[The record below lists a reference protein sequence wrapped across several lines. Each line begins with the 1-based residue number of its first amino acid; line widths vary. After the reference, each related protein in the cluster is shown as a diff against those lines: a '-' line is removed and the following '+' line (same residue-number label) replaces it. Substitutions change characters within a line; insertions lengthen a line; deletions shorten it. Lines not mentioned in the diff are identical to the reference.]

1 MKRLHTLCLF
11 LLSLCAFGQTPVTFN
26 VNMVAIVPSDS
37 LHIVGNFQDP
47 NYDNIPENLDYQNWT
62 PSASS
67 GLMSDPD
74 MDFIYSVTLFLF
86 PGRYE
91 FKFLN
96 GNDWPTAEVVPQT
109 CTVEVDGNTNRQ
121 IMVGSE
127 PVTDSV
133 CYGECADCG
142 QNTVRLRVDMSTFD
156 FDGDVVGGE
165 LVEDIHP
172 EGVHVNGSF
181 HNWSSFLPLQDWDGN
196 KIWEGLITVSTL
208 DPIEF
213 KFINGPDW
221 IFPSETIF
229 GICGADN
236 SNRLETITDAS
247 TVLPI
252 YCWNSCDPCQ
262 PTVSITF
269 NVDMNSSSLDT
280 SSGVRLMG
288 TFTNWSDGAMMSDDD
303 GDGIWTI
310 TLDLPVGTH
319 EYKFRVGT
327 DGWEGIANRQLLV
340 MDNTPQVL
348 PAVCFNSSEPCD
360 PGALS
365 DIGCTDPMACNYDP
379 NATSDNGSCYF
390 NCNPCDGSPAIW
402 QDDFS
407 SPNNWTIA
415 HDGTFNSNFQIGVGL
430 VSAGQFGTPAINS
443 TTAANGYALY
453 NSEGYNN
460 AGVAYE
466 QAHITTASPIDLSA
480 YPSVILQFQTQYR
493 RFIDEQTYLI
503 ISTDGVT
510 WPTLDDPTM
519 DVSAMPG
526 VYKVWEDG
534 ELTTSVSP
542 GNPVTRSFNISEV
555 AGGASQVWVRFQF
568 TGIWGYAWYIDDVR
582 IKQQLSIS
590 STLNSARL
598 NYQNTTI
605 EYGRIPVNQLPST
618 FSAVGEFVNDGTQ
631 ILTGVEVSMQIRE
644 SNSNSLLYNN
654 VISTYPQVLPGESVI
669 FNQNLTWD
677 YLYEGRYDVIF
688 NLSSNEDM
696 CLGILNDNTVIK
708 KIEVTQATM
717 GIDALGLY
725 PAGIE
730 SVSSLGTSSFTDNA
744 DEMMLFNYYELLETT
759 TVYGAEIL
767 LAPGTV
773 AGSEL
778 WVQLHDTIDVYTD
791 NVYGSIEISDGY
803 MVTDLDIA
811 NGSVSIPFIIPVILE
826 GNGYYL
832 SVTLY
837 SNGNN
842 NDIRILD
849 DVTVPQPTAAS
860 LIYLPN
866 DGVVYSNGNAFGIR
880 MLLEATNFLVGCTSP
895 SACNYNPSATTD
907 NGSCLFQGDACNDGN
922 SATIND
928 VIQSNCSCL
937 GIYEGSECTAS
948 NYNFGNTDFGIY
960 PAESSSLID
969 GCLNEFYSQSFYI
982 LVPTDAGSIDPL
994 YTGIPISNMFIN
1006 GITMNGQDISS
1017 YGLSSVCDIPI
1028 CLFNAGEQHCISL
1041 LGTPNQ
1047 AGLFSL
1053 SINITVFIDFFGPP
1067 IDLVYSFDGYSL
1079 NVLDNC
1085 GSSFLGCTDAEACN
1099 FDPTANNNDGSCL
1112 YSGTTCSDN
1121 NPGTMLD
1128 QVNANC
1134 NCQGTPFN
1142 YGTIATTT
1150 TNLCSGIAPQ
1160 AISLS
1165 APLNLQAY
1173 AVQWYYSDGANSCPS
1188 GNSTAGWNILAGE
1201 NGLTYTPTE
1210 FIGTRTYACFIAPSE
1225 IYGIPE
1231 GWANGCRTISYSTL
1245 DAQTIIGNPNIAP
1258 FSTVTYAVNPTA
1270 GHTYNWS
1277 VTNGAITTGQGTN
1290 TIQVLWGQ
1298 NGPYQVTLAESNGIC
1313 SDESSLLVVNS
1324 NCSISV
1330 LAIAEGGNSFCPG
1343 TSTTLQ
1349 AITDE
1354 TGITYQ
1360 WYFNGVEINGATQ
1373 SSLEISSGG
1382 NYQVLIAQA
1391 ACTAVSQTLFIT
1403 TLPAVVLPQLTI
1415 NSDTPGCS
1423 GGTVI
1428 ISAEGGTFDSYLWN
1442 NGETTSTIEVT
1453 ESGEYSVDLADAN
1466 GCHATAGPVS
1476 VNLALQEPLPICI
1489 VSVDPATNNNIIV
1502 WEPLQSDVTSA
1513 YAIYKET
1520 NIADEYASIGSVDY
1534 GSDGLFTDLNS
1545 NASVQASRYK
1555 LALIDT
1561 CGIESFLTPQHK
1573 TIHLTSN
1580 LGLNNTINLIW
1591 THYEGFFFGSYNIY
1605 RGDAANNLTLL
1616 TTIASNLSS
1625 YTDLNPL
1632 AGPTFYVIEVEG
1644 ISCDPTRDVVFSRSN
1659 VIQLDANAVMEK
1671 PAAHCFVWPNP
1682 ANDVFN
1688 LQIDNTLLGSAWLV
1702 RTMLGQE
1709 IASFQTLSAVH
1720 TIDASNWAPGVYLLE
1735 NKNTSGSVLRLVKE

>member
-1 MKRLHTLCLF
+1 L
-11 LLSLCAFGQTPVTFN
+11 V
-26 VNMVAIVPSDS
+26 
-37 LHIVGNFQDP
+37 
-47 NYDNIPENLDYQNWT
+47 LD
-62 PSASS
+62 
-67 GLMSDPD
+67 D
-74 MDFIYSVTLFLF
+74 
-86 PGRYE
+86 
-91 FKFLN
+91 
-96 GNDWPTAEVVPQT
+96 
-109 CTVEVDGNTNRQ
+109 
-121 IMVGSE
+121 
-127 PVTDSV
+127 
-133 CYGECADCG
+133 
-142 QNTVRLRVDMSTFD
+142 
-156 FDGDVVGGE
+156 
-165 LVEDIHP
+165 
-172 EGVHVNGSF
+172 
-181 HNWSSFLPLQDWDGN
+181 
-196 KIWEGLITVSTL
+196 
-208 DPIEF
+208 
-213 KFINGPDW
+213 
-221 IFPSETIF
+221 
-229 GICGADN
+229 
-236 SNRLETITDAS
+236 
-247 TVLPI
+247 
-252 YCWNSCDPCQ
+252 
-262 PTVSITF
+262 
-269 NVDMNSSSLDT
+269 
-280 SSGVRLMG
+280 
-288 TFTNWSDGAMMSDDD
+288 
-303 GDGIWTI
+303 
-310 TLDLPVGTH
+310 
-319 EYKFRVGT
+319 
-327 DGWEGIANRQLLV
+327 
-340 MDNTPQVL
+340 TPQVL
-348 PAVCFNSSEPCD
+348 PTVCFNSSDPCD

-365 DIGCTDPMACNYDP
+365 EIGCTDPLACNYDP
-379 NATSDNGSCYF
+379 NATADNGSCYF

-430 VSAGQFGTPAINS
+430 VSAGQFGTPAILS

-526 VYKVWEDG
+526 VNKVWEDG

-542 GNPVTRSFNISEV
+542 GNPVTRSFNISDI

-568 TGIWGYAWYIDDVR
+568 TGIWGYAWYIDDVQ
-582 IKQQLSIS
+582 IKQQSNFS

-605 EYGRIPVNQLPST
+605 EYGRIAVNQLPST
-618 FSAVGEFVNDGTQ
+618 FTASGEFVNDGTQ
-631 ILTGVEVSMQIRE
+631 VLTGVEVSMQIRE
-644 SNSNSLLYNN
+644 SNSNTLLYTN
-654 VISTYPQVLPGESVI
+654 VISTHPQVLPGESII
-669 FNQNLTWD
+669 FNQDLGWD

-688 NLSSNEDM
+688 NLSSNEDL

-725 PAGIE
+725 PAGTE
-730 SVSSLGTSSFTDNA
+730 SVSSLGTSSFTESA
-744 DEMMLFNYYELLETT
+744 DEITLLNYYELLETT

-778 WVQLHDTIDVYTD
+778 VVQLHDTIYVYSD
-791 NVYGSIEISDGY
+791 YVEWSIESSDVY

-842 NDIRILD
+842 NGIRILD

-860 LIYLPN
+860 MIYLPYY
-866 DGVVYSNGNAFGIR
+866 GVVFPNGNAFGIR
-880 MLLEATNFLVGCTSP
+880 MILEATNNFLVGCTSP
-895 SACNYNPSATTD
+895 TACNYNPSATTD

-937 GIYEGSECTAS
+937 GMYEGSECTAS

-994 YTGIPISNMFIN
+994 YADIPISNMFIN

-1041 LGTPNQ
+1041 FGTPNQ

-1053 SINITVFIDFFGPP
+1053 SINIIVFMDFLGTP
-1067 IDLVYSFDGYSL
+1067 IDLLYSFDGYSL

-1099 FDPTANNNDGSCL
+1099 FDPTATNNDGSCL
-1112 YSGTTCSDN
+1112 FSGTTCSDN
-1121 NPGTMLD
+1121 NPNSMLD

-1150 TNLCSGIAPQ
+1150 TNLCSGVAPQ
-1160 AISLS
+1160 PIYLF
-1165 APLNLQAY
+1165 APLNLQSY
-1173 AVQWYYSDGANSCPS
+1173 AVQWYYRDGANACPS
-1188 GNSTAGWNILAGE
+1188 DNSTAGWNILAGE

-1210 FIGTRTYACFIAPSE
+1210 FIGTRTYACFITPSE

-1258 FSTVTYAVNPTA
+1258 FSTVTYAVNPTT

-1313 SDESSLLVVNS
+1313 SDVSSLLVVNS
-1324 NCSISV
+1324 NCSIWV
-1330 LAIAEGGNSFCPG
+1330 LATAEGGNSFCPG

-1349 AITDE
+1349 AITNE

-1360 WYFNGVEINGATQ
+1360 WYFNGVEINGANQ

-1382 NYQVLIAQA
+1382 NYQVLIAQV

-1415 NSDTPGCS
+1415 NSDTLGCS

-1442 NGETTSTIEVT
+1442 NGETNSTIEVT

-1520 NIADEYASIGSVDY
+1520 NIADEYASIGNVNY

-1561 CGIESFLTPQHK
+1561 CGIESFLTPLHK

-1659 VIQLDANAVMEK
+1659 VITLSTENIEESIASKMAV
-1671 PAAHCFVWPNP
+1671 FPNP
-1682 ANDVFN
+1682 TSGMININ
-1688 LQIDNTLLGSAWLV
+1688 LFENISGKSIILTGITGERLFESNVNNT
-1702 RTMLGQE
+1702 
-1709 IASFQTLSAVH
+1709 SFQLNMHEYAAG
-1720 TIDASNWAPGVYLLE
+1720 IYLLQLRD
-1735 NKNTSGSVLRLVKE
+1735 KNGVVESTRIVKH